1 MRPFVGWNEITLTQG
16 RPAGT
21 LDGCIPLDDV
31 ALRPA
36 RTDEIEQML
45 ALFEDEVR
53 AGRMLPRS
61 PNEVRATIDDWIVA
75 AAGHEI
81 VGCVS
86 LVLFN
91 DELCEVRSLA
101 VAPACRGIG
110 LGAALVEAALALARR
125 RGMRRVL
132 TLTRAVDFFRRL
144 GFRVD
149 RVARYPDKVWRDC
162 RPCPLRH
169 RCDEVALIYH
179 LQPHPSRAS
188 QKGDR
193 A

>member
-1 MRPFVGWNEITLTQG
+1 VGWNESATFMIEG

-21 LDGCIPLDDV
+21 TLDGCVPLDDV
-31 ALRPA
+31 AIRPA
-36 RTDEIEQML
+36 STDEIDAIL
-45 ALFEDEVR
+45 DLFEDEVR

-61 PNEVRATIDDWIVA
+61 PNEIRAAIDDWLVA
-75 AAGHEI
+75 ASDDVV

-86 LVLFN
+86 LVFFN

-125 RGMRRVL
+125 RGVRRVL

-144 GFRVD
+144 GFRID
-149 RVARYPDKVWRDC
+149 RVARYPEKVWRDC

-179 LQPHPSRAS
+179 LKTHPPRARKDGSRS
-188 QKGDR
+188 
-193 A
+193 